1 MDTFNLIV
9 PIFGGFGWFHHHDS
23 IQLIF
28 QRANDVTD
36 FIIDFYLYNP
46 RTFFAV
52 LLFIIYV
59 FHYIANIVKKPILVT
74 ADGRFRW
81 FLLTNC
87 PVISEKYWPTI
98 WCYETHLLTALANF
112 IRGFCSDLH
121 YHRELLQTPDG
132 GQISLDWYDPNC
144 KLSACSRSGHSFG
157 NVGDRHKPIALF
169 MPGLTGSSQAE
180 YIKTLVPIAFQIGY
194 RPVVINYRGLGN
206 TPLLTPR
213 LYCAANDDDIHTAID
228 HIRRYNLDCKLIA
241 TGISLGGILLCRYL
255 ITTGFES
262 KIDAAFLI
270 SVCWDLMT
278 GCESMERSLN
288 YPLNHHLTRLLVNIV
303 DANHMI
309 FKNVPGID
317 LDRVR
322 QCQNVREFDEAFTI
336 KIFNFESVSHYYA
349 ESSHLGKMDCIR
361 TPTLCINAA
370 DDMFAPTTDSL
381 PWDVEQNR
389 HVALLVTS
397 RGGHIGFMEGVFPFF
412 KSKFYTERL
421 MEQYYQALYRLSDC
435 HQII

>member
-1 MDTFNLIV
+1 MDMLNVIV
-9 PIFGGFGWFHHHDS
+9 PIFGGYGHYHDM
-23 IQLIF
+23 ITLIF
-28 QRANDVTD
+28 QWANDVTD
-36 FIIDFYLYNP
+36 FIIDFYLNAP
-46 RTFFAV
+46 RTFFAI
-52 LLFIIYV
+52 LLFMIYV

-74 ADGRFRW
+74 SEGRFRW
-81 FLLTNC
+81 FLLANC

-98 WCYETHLLTALANF
+98 WCYETHLLTALANY
-112 IRGFCSDLH
+112 IRGFCADLH

-144 KLSACSRSGHSFG
+144 ERSSPCSQPGYSFG
-157 NVGDRHKPIALF
+157 KVGDRPKPIALF
-169 MPGLTGSSQAE
+169 MPGLTGSSQSE

-213 LYCAANDDDIHTAID
+213 LYCAANDDDIHTAIN
-228 HIRRYNLDCKLIA
+228 HIRHHNPDCKLIA

-255 ITTGFES
+255 ISTGFES
-262 KIDAAFLI
+262 QINAAFLI
-270 SVCWDLMT
+270 SVCWDLMI
-278 GCESMERSLN
+278 GCENMERSLN
-288 YPLNHHLTRLLVNIV
+288 YPLNHHLTRLLVNLV
-303 DANHMI
+303 DANHAL

-349 ESSHLGKMDCIR
+349 ESSHLGKMSCIR
-361 TPTLCINAA
+361 TPTLCINAS
-370 DDMFAPTTDSL
+370 DDMFAPTENL
-381 PWDVEQNR
+381 PWDVEQSR

-397 RGGHIGFMEGVFPFF
+397 RGGHIGFMEGIFPFL

-421 MEQYYQALYRLSDC
+421 MEQYYKALYRLSDC
-435 HQII
+435 HQIV